1 MMSRTLRLS
10 DDLSVGLIEVGPKDR
25 AGEPLVLIHGV
36 GLNARAWAPQIA
48 ALAATHRV
56 FALDMPGHGASSPLP
71 HGARLPDYVEW
82 AARTILALNVGAVNV
97 AGHSM
102 GALIATG
109 LAADYPELIRRLAVL
124 NAVHR
129 RTADARDAVLSRAM
143 AMANGRFDAQAPLDR
158 WFTRGPE
165 DAPHRAQVARWLA
178 EVSPEGYAAA
188 YRAFAEGDDVYAD
201 RWEAICCPALVLTAD
216 GDPNSTPEMT
226 RLMAAN
232 APCGRAV
239 VIEGHRHMV
248 NLTAPD
254 RVTAALRDWLTVP
267 IMVETEGLRA

>member
-1 MMSRTLRLS
+1 MMSRTLPLS
-10 DDLSVGLIEVGPKDR
+10 DGSLAGLIEVGPQDGT
-25 AGEPLVLIHGV
+25 GEPLLLIHGV

-56 FALDMPGHGASSPLP
+56 FALDMPGHGRSSPMP
-71 HGARLPDYVEW
+71 QGARLPDYVDW
-82 AARTILALNVGAVNV
+82 AARVILTLGVGAVNV

-109 LAADYPELIRRLAVL
+109 LAADYPELIRRVAVL

-129 RTADARDAVLSRAM
+129 RTPEARAAVLSRAD
-143 AMANGRFDAQAPLDR
+143 AMARGEFDATAPLSR
-158 WFTRGPE
+158 WFTE
-165 DAPHRAQVARWLA
+165 TDAPIRAQVARWLA
-178 EVSPEGYAAA
+178 EVDHAGYSAA

-201 RWEAICCPALVLTAD
+201 RWGAITCPALVLTGD
-216 GDPNSTPEMT
+216 GDPNSTPDMT
-226 RLMAAN
+226 RVMAAT
-232 APCGRAV
+232 APRGRAV

-254 RVTAALRDWLTVP
+254 RVTAALRDWLHTP
-267 IMVETEGLRA
+267 LMAETEELRA